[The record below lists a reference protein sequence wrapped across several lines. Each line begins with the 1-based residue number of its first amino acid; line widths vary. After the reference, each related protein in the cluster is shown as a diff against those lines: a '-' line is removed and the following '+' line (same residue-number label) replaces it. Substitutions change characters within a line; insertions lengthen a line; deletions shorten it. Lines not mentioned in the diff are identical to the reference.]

1 VDFRHNTRVTRNGSG
16 RSGWQLLP
24 DVCEAEIRC
33 SIKRTHSL
41 FEHGQFIQMDYDQ
54 RFHLTHAFGMV
65 GSSSPSAPCAAIA
78 PVAVGLPLRI
88 HSKATPISAP
98 KSGPTT

>member
-33 SIKRTHSL
+33 SIKRTYSL
-41 FEHGQFIQMDYDQ
+41 FEHGQFIQM
-54 RFHLTHAFGMV
+54 T
-65 GSSSPSAPCAAIA
+65 
-78 PVAVGLPLRI
+78 
-88 HSKATPISAP
+88 TISA
-98 KSGPTT
+98 SI